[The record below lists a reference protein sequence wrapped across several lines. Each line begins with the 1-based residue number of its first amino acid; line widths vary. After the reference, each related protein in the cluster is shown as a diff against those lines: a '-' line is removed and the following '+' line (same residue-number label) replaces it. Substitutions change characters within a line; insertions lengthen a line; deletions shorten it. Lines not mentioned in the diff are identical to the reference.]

1 MKGYATT
8 KDVLVDFNFS
18 LPAIRNMSDELP
30 HAQVAQLLND
40 KKHNKEV
47 IYRYMFFLRDVRG
60 GLGERRIFREMLKEL
75 ANREPELVKHFIKY
89 IVEVG
94 RWDDLF
100 VLMETP
106 LKNV

>member
-1 MKGYATT
+1 
-8 KDVLVDFNFS
+8 
-18 LPAIRNMSDELP
+18 
-30 HAQVAQLLND
+30 
-40 KKHNKEV
+40 
-47 IYRYMFFLRDVRG
+47 MFFLRDVRG